1 MGILQTTAMITAAD
15 ILNDRIVVATADQYL
30 SLWSAYSLSAPT
42 ASVMVDHPISTLRF
56 NRLLNQGSSRHNS
69 ALTTPQKVQPVSE
82 SSVNLVSSITSTPT
96 QLVHEESDQRETRIQ
111 SSIQSKGNA
120 LLERVENHE
129 LRGVLVDILQP
140 MITELQTYVHREISE
155 LKADMIRQFSDQEQ
169 VIQEQYE
176 QIEQLLQMLQ
186 QKR

>member
-1 MGILQTTAMITAAD
+1 MITAAD
-15 ILNDRIVVATADQYL
+15 ILNDRIVIATADQYL
-30 SLWSAYSLSAPT
+30 SLWSAYSLSAPL
-42 ASVMVDHPISTLRF
+42 ASVVVDQPICTLRF
-56 NRLLNQGSSRHNS
+56 NRLLNQGSSRHSS
-69 ALTTPQKVQPVSE
+69 AMTTPQKTQTISE
-82 SSVNLVSSITSTPT
+82 PSVNLVSSITSTPSR
-96 QLVHEESDQRETRIQ
+96 LMHEESDQRETRIQ
-111 SSIQSKGNA
+111 SSLQSKGNA
-120 LLERVENHE
+120 LLETVENHE
-129 LRGVLVDILQP
+129 LREVLVDILQP